1 MQQQTKGRSI
11 FHSNNIMNRDL
22 RYKSFKLCPRP
33 IVFILIYTF
42 ILFKFLDINVSY
54 HFQTLFNRFC
64 WLWIILS
71 EVSDTLGQIV
81 GIHRTIELDN
91 CNYCRERDVKIQFL
105 PFNASITSHDLKH
118 LPGKYQHISFSVKS
132 KNIRVFISENVKTES
147 SISFLLHYQDL
158 S

>member
-64 WLWIILS
+64 WLQIILS

-91 CNYCRERDVKIQFL
+91 CNYVLQGERCQNTISAV
-105 PFNASITSHDLKH
+105 TSHDLKH